1 MAEITGNVNY
11 LQPTGFKI
19 IIERKRFPN
28 FTFFAQ
34 TVTHPTLT
42 VDAAEVPFRGIRS
55 VPQPG
60 DTLTFGEL
68 QMQAIIDEDMTSYIE
83 LYTWLK
89 DMTTKNIVPESERS
103 GGKYPTMADIQVCI
117 LNSKNNVT
125 NTIRYLSAFP
135 TSVGQINLESTIDI
149 VTYPTF
155 DVTFKFSEF
164 TL

>member
-1 MAEITGNVNY
+1 MTGITGNVNY

-19 IIERKRFPN
+19 IIERTRLPN

-34 TVTHPTLT
+34 TVNHPTMT

-68 QMQAIIDEDMTSYIE
+68 QMQAIIDEDMNSYIE
-83 LYTWLK
+83 LYNWIK
-89 DMTTKNIVPESERS
+89 SSACEPIIPEAGRSE
-103 GGKYPTMADIQVCI
+103 GLIPTVGDIKVCI
-117 LNSKNNVT
+117 LNSKNNVSNIIT
-125 NTIRYLSAFP
+125 YQNAFP
-135 TSVGQINLESTIDI
+135 TSVGQISLESTIDI

-155 DVTFKFSEF
+155 DVSFRFSEF
-164 TL
+164 TI